1 MNTTKTQHELQCT
14 CEICQKTN
22 KEHVAKKRWD
32 AVKTYIKEHKKEYGH
47 GNAFITAMRD
57 SSSMEILDEIFDF
70 VIHSKT
76 PSWFN
81 HEKRSDEDSDC
92 YE

>member
-1 MNTTKTQHELQCT
+1 MQRT

-22 KEHVAKKRWD
+22 KEHVAKKRWE
-32 AVKTYIKEHKKEYGH
+32 AVKTYIKKHQKEYGH
-47 GNAFITAMRD
+47 ENAFITAMRD